1 MFSIWIIA
9 INYDDYS
16 TPKDKKSSSKN
27 IVGSLLRSL
36 KEEKGDGG
44 NDGDK
49 RKKKCQGKKH
59 SLGQLR
65 PVSCLINIK
74 NDRPRSVDGKLQS
87 V

>member
-49 RKKKCQGKKH
+49 R
-59 SLGQLR
+59 
-65 PVSCLINIK
+65 
-74 NDRPRSVDGKLQS
+74 
-87 V
+87 